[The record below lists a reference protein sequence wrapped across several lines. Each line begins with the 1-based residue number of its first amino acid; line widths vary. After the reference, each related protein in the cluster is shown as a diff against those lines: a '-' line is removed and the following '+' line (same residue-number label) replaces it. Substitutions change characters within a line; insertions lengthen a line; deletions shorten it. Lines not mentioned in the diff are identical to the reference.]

1 MRTTVIQAFWSKST
15 MMDRKSK
22 ESELTEK
29 DLQEFLDNGGK
40 ITVCPPGARTE
51 DIDYKGGGFYGRKKK
66 KKEEK

>member
-1 MRTTVIQAFWSKST
+1 